1 MNVYN
6 LWTEKFCE
14 VDGEKVT
21 LEEAL
26 KAKKNTGKIYFQI
39 GINEMGRGTLDGFMT
54 AYEDSVE
61 KFRELRPGRCD
72 LRSGDHEGCK
82 KKK

>member
-26 KAKKNTGKIYFQI
+26 KAKNTGKSIF
-39 GINEMGRGTLDGFMT
+39 
-54 AYEDSVE
+54 
-61 KFRELRPGRCD
+61 
-72 LRSGDHEGCK
+72 RSGSMRWEGEHWMVS
-82 KKK
+82 

>member
-1 MNVYN
+1 MNIYS

-26 KAKKNTGKIYFQI
+26 KAKKYGKIYFQI
-39 GINEMGRGTLDGFMT
+39 GDQ
-54 AYEDSVE
+54 
-61 KFRELRPGRCD
+61 
-72 LRSGDHEGCK
+72 
-82 KKK
+82 